1 MGRTTADRT
10 VAVLAAAALALGLA
24 ACSDA
29 GPEEPS
35 TQPTLTT
42 ATPTDELSQAI
53 EPRDPLPLTATD
65 AFEERYRCFTELA
78 DARWLA
84 GESEGLDV
92 GAALVGSGDRLVVV
106 SHQADK
112 DACSVMF
119 LARRLVD
126 DGYLVAV
133 PVHRGGDP
141 VALILGVVAHARAD
155 GVEHVV
161 LGGGSMGGVFA
172 IAAAAEL
179 QPAPDGV
186 FALAPPEDFDP
197 PGPPPRVEAVPAAAA
212 LTSPL
217 LLMVAEHDTALVQ
230 PAHDIAAA
238 AGTEP
243 VVTPGGGHA
252 FDVLAVDGVLPQLL
266 DFIAEPR

>member
-35 TQPTLTT
+35 SQPTLTT
-42 ATPTDELSQAI
+42 ATPTDEPSQAI

-92 GAALVGSGDRLVVV
+92 GAALVGSGDRLVV

-133 PVHRGGDP
+133 PVHRAATPSHSSSESSPTRGP
-141 VALILGVVAHARAD
+141 TAP
-155 GVEHVV
+155 
-161 LGGGSMGGVFA
+161 STSCS
-172 IAAAAEL
+172 AAA
-179 QPAPDGV
+179 
-186 FALAPPEDFDP
+186 
-197 PGPPPRVEAVPAAAA
+197 RW
-212 LTSPL
+212 
-217 LLMVAEHDTALVQ
+217 
-230 PAHDIAAA
+230 
-238 AGTEP
+238 AGSSRS
-243 VVTPGGGHA
+243 
-252 FDVLAVDGVLPQLL
+252 LPQPSCSLL
-266 DFIAEPR
+266 PTASSPSRLPTTSTHRVRHPASRRCRRPRR